1 LSKVPTKQ
9 VFADIV
15 VKAFEHLDVAKV
27 AHWVV
32 AQENHDKEIAG
43 AFGTHYHMALKLTQ
57 CRVCTRWC
65 RVQSIR
71 DWNRKMEIKVYFSSA
86 HATYYSAY
94 KYVTK
99 EDQNVLLSDGH
110 PQLSGPP
117 AMEAA
122 TIAKKAR
129 KKQARHSKEKKRERY
144 TRFDVVEIICE
155 NKIKSR

>member
-1 LSKVPTKQ
+1 MPVLRSRQQCIVYLVTYSRADLSKVPTKQ

-15 VKAFEHLDVAKV
+15 MKAFEHLDVAKV

-71 DWNRKMEIKVYFSSA
+71 DWNRKME
-86 HATYYSAY
+86 
-94 KYVTK
+94 
-99 EDQNVLLSDGH
+99 
-110 PQLSGPP
+110 
-117 AMEAA
+117 
-122 TIAKKAR
+122 
-129 KKQARHSKEKKRERY
+129 
-144 TRFDVVEIICE
+144 
-155 NKIKSR
+155 